1 MKTWRATLS
10 VAAAVFALAA
20 LPSTSAANDLFTLDA
35 SPTSD
40 GHVIEDGAGNAYV
53 AWTSEGVGIGVEP
66 VRFCKIAPGGGCSAI
81 TLPIPGASSLSDSA
95 SAAIPVFG
103 PGN

>member
-10 VAAAVFALAA
+10 VAATVF
-20 LPSTSAANDLFTLDA
+20 DLFTLDS

-53 AWTSEGVGIGVEP
+53 AWTSEGVGTGVEP

-81 TLPIPGASSLSDSA
+81 TLPIPAADQRHRQSLPLS
-95 SAAIPVFG
+95 G
-103 PGN
+103 C